1 MPQQRRV
8 LALDVGS
15 RRIGVAIS
23 DEGGQFAMPLTTI
36 ATRSRQHAVQQI
48 AVLVAEREVD
58 EVVVG
63 LPLSLNG
70 ERGPQ
75 ARLTETFAHLLET
88 AISPPITLFDE
99 RLTTVVA
106 DQMLRDMGVPADKR
120 KARVDEMAA
129 MIILQD
135 YLDHTRRN
143 LTPPS
148 YD

>member
-1 MPQQRRV
+1 MTHQRRV

-36 ATRSRQHAVQQI
+36 ATRSRQQAVQQI
-48 AVLVAEREVD
+48 AALVAEREVD

-75 ARLTETFAHLLET
+75 AQLTETFARLLEA
-88 AISPPITLFDE
+88 AISPPINLFDE

-143 LTPPS
+143 STPPH